1 VLLSSFQ
8 AVNGQLDR
16 QVTTNV
22 KLAQSSGSFKI
33 GRNPFNN
40 SLRLNGRLDQVCV
53 YARALGT
60 NELASLATGS
70 GKSQSW
76 ILEPAG
82 NWAQF
87 RDATNVED
95 RTHNIFNEITGIN
108 GDASA
113 VTHDAAGNMVRFP
126 SGRDGS
132 PQPSVFLATWDAWN
146 RLTRLSDTSNLTV
159 AAYTYDGEPPSS

>member
-1 VLLSSFQ
+1 VLFSRFQ

-82 NWAQF
+82 NWSQF
-87 RDATNVED
+87 RDGASVEN
-95 RTHNIFNEITGIN
+95 RTHNIFNEITAIN
-108 GDASA
+108 GEANA
-113 VTHDAAGNMVRFP
+113 VAHDAAGYMGRFP

-146 RLTRLSDTSNLTV
+146 RMTRLSTTGGITIAL
-159 AAYTYDGEPPSS
+159 YTYDGEPPSS